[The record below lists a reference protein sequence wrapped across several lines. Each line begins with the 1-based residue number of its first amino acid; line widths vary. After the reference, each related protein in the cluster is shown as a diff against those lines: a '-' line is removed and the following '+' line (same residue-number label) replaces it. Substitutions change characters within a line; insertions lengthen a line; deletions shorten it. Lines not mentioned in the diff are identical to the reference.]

1 MCENKS
7 TFQFFWEDRMVANQF
22 RSGVSL
28 HSHTMYSEEN
38 LDVLQRHVGKVPILS
53 SLLPKHVDY
62 ERAFWTP
69 PLSPRRAYR
78 LEEKQIQRQLNLPAL
93 VSLTDHDGI
102 RAGILLRVME
112 RYKEAPISVEW
123 TIPFGRTFFHI
134 GVHNLP
140 AANAIE
146 IQKQL
151 KRVTAQ
157 PDIESLRDTL
167 SFLHSHPDVLL
178 VLNHP
183 LWDEKGIGSE
193 AHANELHQLLSQTT
207 PYLHALELN
216 GLRGWTEN
224 RNVVRIANDIG
235 LPVVSGGDRHGCE
248 PNAIVNLSEASSF
261 PEFVDEIR
269 TRRRSHVVFMP
280 QYRQPLNWRTMQTV
294 IDILRDYP
302 SSFAGR
308 RLWTERVFYRIPNGP
323 PASLAALF
331 PEGRVPYI
339 FKAITSGV
347 HLVQYPGIPR
357 LLRFLMRAG
366 GSESQSLD
374 LHGRSNPSV
383 TADSRLTA

>member
-7 TFQFFWEDRMVANQF
+7 TFQFLWEDRGVANHF

-53 SLLPKHVDY
+53 GLLPKHVDY
-62 ERAFWTP
+62 EQAFWSP

-78 LEEKQIQRQLNLPAL
+78 LEEKQIQRHLNLPAL
-93 VSLTDHDGI
+93 VSLTDHDSI

-112 RYKEAPISVEW
+112 RYRDVPISVEW
-123 TIPFGRTFFHI
+123 TVPFGRTFFHI

-140 AANAIE
+140 HAHAVE
-146 IQKQL
+146 IQEQL
-151 KRVTAQ
+151 KRFTAH
-157 PDIESLRDTL
+157 PDAGPLSDAL
-167 SFLHSHPDVLL
+167 SFLHSHPDVLV

-183 LWDEKGIGSE
+183 LWDEKCIGRE
-193 AHANELHQLLSQTT
+193 AHLQELRCILSQTR

-216 GLRGWTEN
+216 GLRGWAEN
-224 RNVVRIANDIG
+224 RDVVRIANNVG

-248 PNAIVNLSEASSF
+248 PNAIINLSEACNF

-294 IDILRDYP
+294 IHILRDYP
-302 SSFAGR
+302 TSFAGR
-308 RLWTERVFYRIPNGP
+308 RFWTERVFYRSTSGLPV
-323 PASLAALF
+323 SLAALL

-347 HLVQYPGIPR
+347 RVVQYPGISK
-357 LLRFLMRAG
+357 LLRMLMRVG
-366 GSESQSLD
+366 GSEWQSID
-374 LHGRSNPSV
+374 LPGGSNASL
-383 TADSRLTA
+383 TADARLTA

>member
-7 TFQFFWEDRMVANQF
+7 TFQFLWEDRTVGNQF

-53 SLLPKHVDY
+53 GLLPKHVDY
-62 ERAFWTP
+62 EQAFWTP
-69 PLSPRRAYR
+69 PLSPRRAHR

-112 RYKEAPISVEW
+112 RYKDAPISVEW

-146 IQKQL
+146 IQEQL
-151 KRVTAQ
+151 KHVTAQ

-167 SFLHSHPDVLL
+167 SFLHSHHDVLL

-183 LWDEKGIGSE
+183 LWDEKAIGGE
-193 AHANELHQLLSQTT
+193 AHANELHQLLSKTT

-216 GLRGWTEN
+216 GLRGWAEN
-224 RNVVRIANDIG
+224 RNVVRIANDVR

-269 TRRRSHVVFMP
+269 RRRRSHVVFMP
-280 QYRQPLNWRTMQTV
+280 QYRQPLNWRTTQTV

-323 PASLAALF
+323 PTSLATLF
-331 PEGRVPYI
+331 PENRVPPI
-339 FKAITSGV
+339 LKAITSGIR
-347 HLVQYPGIPR
+347 LVQYPGISMV
-357 LLRFLMRAG
+357 LRMLMRVSGAERPSVDLRG
-366 GSESQSLD
+366 GD
-374 LHGRSNPSV
+374 NPSIA
-383 TADSRLTA
+383 ADARLTA